1 MSKEWI
7 ATQEAATAVGVLES
21 VVRSRMES
29 DKIECKKES
38 SQVLAQADA
47 SPLCR
52 RLAGDE
58 TVTV

>member
-7 ATQEAATAVGVLES
+7 ATQEAAMGVESAV
-21 VVRSRMES
+21 RRRMGS
-29 DKIECKKES
+29 DKIKCKKEDNR
-38 SQVLAQADA
+38 VLVQADA

-52 RLAGDE
+52 RLTDDE